1 MLLMIPG
8 PTEIH
13 ERVIR
18 AMARQMIDHR
28 SEEFRE
34 LMKGLEEKLKKI
46 FETNSNVYVLTSS
59 GTGAVE
65 AAASNLTVPGD
76 KVLIP
81 MAGLFAERMADAF
94 EAYGASV
101 IRARLNNGEGPNP
114 DAVKQLLDNYKDVAI
129 VGFPYNETST
139 GIISKDV
146 KEIAKICHDHGA
158 LLVVDAVTAIG
169 GVRVAVDETGIDF
182 CAAATQK
189 CLAAPPGVAMVTV
202 SEMAWEKIEKKKN
215 RPPYFDLVKYRS
227 FLERWETP
235 FTPAVTLFWALD
247 EALKIIFEYGYER
260 WLARHAAGA
269 AGLYAGLRA
278 YNLKFYAARG
288 FESPIVAAM
297 HIPPG
302 LTDTAIREKMKSY
315 GVLIAGG
322 LAHYKG
328 KMFRISNIGLI
339 TREKIVNT
347 IFALGKTLKSLGM
360 DVDVYAAVEEAEKEL
375 DRNWP
380 R

>member
-1 MLLMIPG
+1 MIPG
-8 PTEIH
+8 PTDVH

-28 SEEFRE
+28 SEDFRE
-34 LMKGLEEKLKKI
+34 LMRGLVENLKKI
-46 FETNSNVYVLTSS
+46 FETQSNVYVLTSS
-59 GTGAVE
+59 GTGGVE
-65 AAASNLTVPGD
+65 AAAANLTVAGD

-81 MAGLFAERMADAF
+81 SAGLFAERMADAF

-101 IRARLNNGEGPNP
+101 IRAGLDNGQGPNP
-114 DAVKQLLDNYKDVAI
+114 EAVKKLLDTNPNVNI

-139 GIISKDV
+139 GIISRNV
-146 KEIAKICHDHGA
+146 KEIARICHERGA

-169 GVRVAVDETGIDF
+169 GVRVAVDDTGIDF
-182 CAAATQK
+182 CVAGTQK
-189 CLAAPPGVAMVTV
+189 CLAAPPGLALVTA
-202 SEMAWEKIEKKKN
+202 SEKAWEKIESKKI

-235 FTPAVTLFWALD
+235 FTPAITLFWALD
-247 EALKIIFEYGYER
+247 EALKIILEYGYER

-269 AGLYAGLRA
+269 SGLYSGLRS
-278 YNLKFYAARG
+278 YNLKFYAAAG

-297 HIPPG
+297 HVPQG
-302 LTDTAIREKMKSY
+302 LTDTAIRDSMGKNY
-315 GVLIAGG
+315 GIQIAGG

-339 TREKIVNT
+339 SKDKIVNT
-347 IFALGKTLKSLGM
+347 IFALGRTLKMLGM
-360 DVDVYAAVEEAEKEL
+360 DVEVSTAVENTEREL

>member
-1 MLLMIPG
+1 MIPG
-8 PTEIH
+8 PTEVH

-34 LMKGLEEKLKKI
+34 LMRSLVDSLKKI
-46 FETNSNVYVLTSS
+46 FETRSNVYVLTSS
-59 GTGAVE
+59 GTGGVE
-65 AAASNLTVPGD
+65 AAAANLTVPGD
-76 KVLIP
+76 RVLIP
-81 MAGLFAERMADAF
+81 VAGLFAERMADAF

-101 IRARLNNGEGPNP
+101 IRAWLDNGQGPNP
-114 DAVKQLLDNYKDVAI
+114 EAVKKLLEQNPDISI

-139 GIISKDV
+139 GIISQNV
-146 KEIAKICHDHGA
+146 REIARICHEHGA
-158 LLVVDAVTAIG
+158 LVVVDAVTAVG
-169 GVRVAVDETGIDF
+169 GVRISVDETGIDF
-182 CAAATQK
+182 CAAGTQK
-189 CLAAPPGVAMVTV
+189 CLAAPPGLALVTV
-202 SEMAWEKIEKKKN
+202 SEKAWEKIESKKT

-247 EALKIIFEYGYER
+247 EALKIILEYGYDR

-269 AGLYAGLRA
+269 AGLYAGLRTL
-278 YNLKFYAARG
+278 NLEFYAARG

-297 HIPPG
+297 HVPKG
-302 LTDTAIREKMKSY
+302 LADTAIRELMRKNY
-315 GVLIAGG
+315 GIQIAGG

-328 KMFRISNIGLI
+328 RMFRISNIGLI
-339 TREKIVNT
+339 SKEKIVNT
-347 IFALGKTLKSLGM
+347 IFALGRTLKSLGL
-360 DVDVYAAVEEAEKEL
+360 DVDVFAAVENTEREL

-380 R
+380 T

>member
-1 MLLMIPG
+1 MIPG
-8 PTEIH
+8 PTDVH

-34 LMKGLEEKLKKI
+34 LMRGLVDGLKKI
-46 FETNSNVYVLTSS
+46 FETRSNVYVLTSS
-59 GTGAVE
+59 GTGGVE
-65 AAASNLTVPGD
+65 AAAANLTVPGD
-76 KVLIP
+76 RVLIP
-81 MAGLFAERMADAF
+81 TAGLFAERMADAF

-101 IRARLNNGEGPNP
+101 IRAWLDNGQGPNP
-114 DAVKQLLDNYKDVAI
+114 EAVKKLLEQNPDVSI

-139 GIISKDV
+139 GIISQNV
-146 KEIAKICHDHGA
+146 KEIARICHEHGA
-158 LLVVDAVTAIG
+158 LVVVDAVTAIG
-169 GVRVAVDETGIDF
+169 GVRISVDETGIDF
-182 CAAATQK
+182 CAAGTQK
-189 CLAAPPGVAMVTV
+189 CLAAPPGLALVTV
-202 SEMAWEKIEKKKN
+202 SEKVWEKIESKKT

-235 FTPAVTLFWALD
+235 FTPAISLFWALD
-247 EALKIIFEYGYER
+247 EALKIILEYGYER

-269 AGLYAGLRA
+269 AGLYAGLKT
-278 YNLKFYAARG
+278 YNLEFYAARG

-297 HIPPG
+297 HVPAG
-302 LTDTAIREKMKSY
+302 LTDAAIRESMRKNY
-315 GVLIAGG
+315 GIQIAGG

-339 TREKIVNT
+339 SKDKIVST
-347 IFALGKTLKSLGM
+347 IFALGMTLKSLGLG
-360 DVDVYAAVEEAEKEL
+360 VDVLAAVENAEREL